1 MMIDEIANQ
10 LVKSL
15 IPYINKLKLSLK
27 KKKKKKILNFITV
40 SFAICLLK

>member
-10 LVKSL
+10 PVKSL
-15 IPYINKLKLSLK
+15 IPYINKLKLYLLK
-27 KKKKKKILNFITV
+27 KKKMLNLITV